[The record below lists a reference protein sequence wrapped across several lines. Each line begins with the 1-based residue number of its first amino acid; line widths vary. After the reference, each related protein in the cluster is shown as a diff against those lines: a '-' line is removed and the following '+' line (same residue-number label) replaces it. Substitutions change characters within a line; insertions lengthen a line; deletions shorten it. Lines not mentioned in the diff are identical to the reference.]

1 MAKTAVGEYILIPAD
16 VFFGAKSIEEL
27 EDWLI
32 ANNEELLARL
42 RKAREDD
49 LRGEGYTTEE
59 VREKLGI

>member
-42 RKAREDD
+42 RKAREED
-49 LRGEGYTTEE
+49 LRGEGIPAEE
-59 VREKLGI
+59 LREGFGL